1 MNELKQLDYDL
12 YLWLN
17 NLGSETWDP
26 FWLVLTDKWSSI
38 PLYAVLLFLIFKRF
52 GLKGTLYTLVFVA
65 LLITATDQLANVF
78 KHGFERLRPCRQEG
92 IMEQARFIAVRCG
105 SYGYFSAHAA
115 SSMALAVFVGLLLK
129 SRFKW
134 VFPLLLVWALLVGY
148 SRIYVGVHYPGDVL
162 TGFVIGTLIALVLVA
177 LHRFGYAKIFKNEE

>member
-1 MNELKQLDYDL
+1 MTELKQLDYEL
-12 YLWLN
+12 YLYLN
-17 NLGSETWDP
+17 NLGNETWDP
-26 FWLVLTDKWSSI
+26 FWLFLTDKWSSI

-52 GLKGTLYTLVFVA
+52 GLKGTLYTVVFVA

-115 SSMALAVFVGLLLK
+115 SSMALAVFVGLLL
-129 SRFKW
+129 RDRYRWIFP
-134 VFPLLLVWALLVGY
+134 VFLVWATLV
-148 SRIYVGVHYPGDVL
+148 
-162 TGFVIGTLIALVLVA
+162 
-177 LHRFGYAKIFKNEE
+177 

>member
-1 MNELKQLDYDL
+1 MNQLKELDYEL
-12 YLWLN
+12 YLFLN

-26 FWLVLTDKWSSI
+26 FWLFLTNKWSSI
-38 PLYAVLLFLIFKRF
+38 PLYAFLLFLIFKKF
-52 GLKGTLYTLVFVA
+52 GLKGTLYTLVAVT

-78 KHGFERLRPCRQEG
+78 KHGFERLRPCGQEG

-115 SSMALAVFVGLLLK
+115 STMALAIFVGLLLR
-129 SRFKW
+129 SNFKW
-134 VFPLLLVWALLVGY
+134 IFPLLIVWALLVGY

-162 TGFVIGTLIALVLVA
+162 TGFIIGGLIGLLMKW
-177 LHRFGYAKIFKNEE
+177 LHRFGYAKIFKETY

>member
-26 FWLVLTDKWSSI
+26 FWLTLTDKWSSI
-38 PLYAVLLFLIFKRF
+38 PFYAVLLFLIFKRF
-52 GLKGTLYTLVFVA
+52 GLKGTLYTLLFVV

-129 SRFKW
+129 NRFKW
-134 VFPLLLVWALLVGY
+134 VFPLLLFWAVLVGY

-162 TGFVIGTLIALVLVA
+162 TGFAVGALIALLVYA
-177 LHRFGYAKIFKNEE
+177 LHRFGYAKIFKE

>member
-1 MNELKQLDYDL
+1 MNELKQLDYEL
-12 YLWLN
+12 YLFLN

-26 FWLVLTDKWSSI
+26 FW
-38 PLYAVLLFLIFKRF
+38 LYAVLLFLIFKRF

-134 VFPLLLVWALLVGY
+134 VLPLLLIWAFLVGY

-162 TGFVIGTLIALVLVA
+162 TGFIIGALIALFLVA
-177 LHRFGYAKIFKNEE
+177 LHRFGYAKIVKE

>member
-1 MNELKQLDYDL
+1 MTELKQLDYEL
-12 YLWLN
+12 YLYLN

-26 FWLVLTDKWSSI
+26 FWLLLTNKWSSI
-38 PLYAVLLFLIFKRF
+38 PLYAVLLILIFKRF
-52 GLKGTLYTLVFVA
+52 GLKGTLYTIVFVA

-115 SSMALAVFVGLLLK
+115 SAMALAVFVGLLL
-129 SRFKW
+129 RNTYKW
-134 VFPLLLVWALLVGY
+134 LLPLLMIWAFLVGY

-162 TGFVIGTLIALVLVA
+162 TGFVMGAVIALLVVV
-177 LHRFGYAKIFKNEE
+177 LHRFGYAKIFKEN